1 MVCQVYTDYPT
12 HDAFF
17 LGPEALLCR
26 TRGPDAVPQ
35 THEAAKRGET
45 YQIAFDRLL
54 DEVASAERLVF
65 SHPNRWNMQ

>member
-1 MVCQVYTDYPT
+1 M

-54 DEVASAERLVF
+54 DEIASAERLVR
-65 SHPNRWNMQ
+65 SHLTIGLCSQTNREA